1 MFKWLSKKIINS
13 YVKEL
18 IKDIK
23 DKDLKEK
30 VIDYVKE
37 EAEELLEKIKKV
49 IKDKITKYLA
59 KFQDKA

>member
-23 DKDLKEK
+23 EKDLKEK